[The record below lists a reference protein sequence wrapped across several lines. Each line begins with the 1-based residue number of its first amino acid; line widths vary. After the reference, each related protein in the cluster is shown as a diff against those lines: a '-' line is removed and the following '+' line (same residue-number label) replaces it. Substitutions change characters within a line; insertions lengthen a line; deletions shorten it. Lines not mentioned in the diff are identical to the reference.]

1 MSLFDLLENE
11 SMSSFSESSNIYN
24 DRINEI
30 ENKILPILL
39 EDGIGESFGSELNI
53 PKTKNVDELLKELD
67 NLKVMKNEIT
77 DSKILKRIRKLIVAI
92 SAKIESTKFLPGT
105 EIKKFKWKPNTP
117 YIVLHK
123 GQTIFGTIISA
134 ITASPF
140 SHVDLVVNGDSYTA
154 YDTPLGVNKYK
165 IPDFAKVVIYELN
178 KDVFKVNKIMEFFE
192 KTKNTRYGFDRILRS
207 IVFKK
212 SKKRKE
218 DFNAF
223 FCSHWVISCL
233 DYASGKKLLFD
244 NQKLIDFGYDMFT
257 PMTVFEFLMQ
267 ADDRVIKKKASMT
280 KPNSIPV
287 GESFNFIDSSNFKA
301 FKEEEEIPSGEMNEE
316 GPVEEESSDGGYE
329 DEGGFSDDS
338 FGDEYGSEEEGEEGQ
353 IKDPLEE
360 VEDSEKGL
368 VSDLRS
374 NMTTFYKSR
383 EADLEKI
390 LASNI
395 GTSEYGDEVV
405 SLIERYKDALTLFKE
420 YLRNEYY
427 EEATSRKVY
436 SFIKYKGLFNTMNEQ
451 FNKFYRLL
459 GADNEEKTE

>member
-1 MSLFDLLENE
+1 MSFFDLLEDN
-11 SMSSFSESSNIYN
+11 SYSS
-24 DRINEI
+24 
-30 ENKILPILL
+30 
-39 EDGIGESFGSELNI
+39 GVGESFNLYNDKLNEVEKRI
-53 PKTKNVDELLKELD
+53 LPLLTEEITVGESFSSTLTMPKSKNVDDLLKELD
-67 NLKVMKNEIT
+67 NLKTMKLEIT
-77 DSKILKRIRKLIVAI
+77 DNKILQRIKKLIIAI
-92 SAKIESTKFLPGT
+92 SAKIESTKFLPG
-105 EIKKFKWKPNTP
+105 ESIKKFKWKPNTP

-123 GQTIFGTIISA
+123 GQTVFGTIISA
-134 ITASPF
+134 VTASPF

-207 IVFKK
+207 IVFRQ

-233 DYASGKKLLFD
+233 DYASGKSLTFN

-257 PMTVFEFLMQ
+257 PMTIFEFIMQ
-267 ADDRVIKKKASMT
+267 SGDRIVKKKASLT
-280 KPNSIPV
+280 KPKSVPV
-287 GESFNFIDSSNFKA
+287 GESFTFIDSGNFKA
-301 FKEEEEIPSGEMNEE
+301 FKEEEEIPSGEMDEN
-316 GPVEEESSDGGYE
+316 GPVEEQEEPAQEESYSEDEFGGGY
-329 DEGGFSDDS
+329 
-338 FGDEYGSEEEGEEGQ
+338 EEEGEENEGE
-353 IKDPLEE
+353 IKDPLAE
-360 VEDSEKGL
+360 VDDSEKGL
-368 VSDLRS
+368 VSDLRE

-395 GTSEYGDEVV
+395 GTSEYGDEVL

-459 GADNEEKTE
+459 GAENEEKSE

>member
-1 MSLFDLLENE
+1 MSFFDLLENE
-11 SMSSFSESSNIYN
+11 NYVAHSESSSLYN
-24 DRINEI
+24 DRLNEI
-30 ENKILPILL
+30 ENRILPLL
-39 EDGIGESFGSELNI
+39 TEENDSFGESFGSSISVPKSKNI
-53 PKTKNVDELLKELD
+53 DDLMKELD
-67 NLKVMKNEIT
+67 NLKAMKIEVN
-77 DSKILKRIRKLIVAI
+77 DDNILKRIKKAIIAI

-105 EIKKFKWKPNTP
+105 EIKKFKWKHNTP

-123 GQTIFGTIISA
+123 GQTIFGTVISTV
-134 ITASPF
+134 TASPF
-140 SHVDLVVNGDSYTA
+140 SHVDLVINGDSYTA

-207 IVFKK
+207 IVFRQ

-223 FCSHWVISCL
+223 FCSHWVMSCL
-233 DYASGKKLLFD
+233 DYASGKKLLF
-244 NQKLIDFGYDMFT
+244 NGQKLMDFGYDMFT

-267 ADDRVIKKKASMT
+267 SDDRVIKKKASLT
-280 KPNSIPV
+280 KPKSLPV
-287 GESFNFIDSSNFKA
+287 GESFTFIDSLNFKG
-301 FKEEEEIPSGEMNEE
+301 FGEEEEIPSGEMNEE
-316 GPVEEESSDGGYE
+316 GPVEEEGSSE
-329 DEGGFSDDS
+329 EEFSDEGGFDDYS
-338 FGDEYGSEEEGEEGQ
+338 EEGEGAEGE

-360 VEDSEKGL
+360 VDDSEKGL
-368 VSDLRS
+368 VADLRA

-395 GTSEYGDEVV
+395 GTSEYGDEVL

-459 GADNEEKTE
+459 GAENEEIKE